1 MDDYDQAVE
10 QLAEKERR
18 QQIRSAIT
26 KREALPF
33 YTPEVSDAYIAK
45 QYAAKTSAHGV
56 FGDFLDTSV
65 SEPELGLLL
74 AHLGSGGNVSGHT
87 LFIKWR
93 DYVCTEM
100 AFDAA
105 KLLATGEAA

>member
-1 MDDYDQAVE
+1 MDEYDQAVE

-26 KREALPF
+26 KRDALPF
-33 YTPEVSDAYIAK
+33 FSPEVSEAYIAK
-45 QYAAKTSAHGV
+45 QYDAKTSAHGV

-65 SEPELGLLL
+65 SEAEMGLLL
-74 AHLGSGGNVSGHT
+74 ACLCSGGNVSGHT
-87 LFIKWR
+87 LYIKWR

-100 AFDAA
+100 AYDAA
-105 KLLATGEAA
+105 KLLSQEAA